1 MVHAE
6 KIYHEGRDIMK
17 KALEKV
23 LATGMVI
30 SMLVGVTGC
39 GKNDTS
45 GSAIGMTEDGIK
57 SITTTMTTESG
68 TVDSAGNAS
77 YWWWWYTSVAT
88 APLVELAEDGSYKN
102 ILAESYEVNDDMTQ
116 YTFHLKADAK
126 WNNGDDVTSADFVN
140 TMTRALDPDCGNGYS
155 AMLFCIV
162 GASDIYND
170 GADVSTL
177 GVETPDDKTLIFDL
191 VEPTAYFMDL
201 LTLPVF
207 IPTHRELQTETNG
220 PWSMGEDMDKLVSCG
235 PFYMAEYAPNQY
247 CLYKKNESYV
257 LADEIHL
264 DEIKMLEMEDTQAKI
279 SAYKTGE
286 LDIAEADYTVLD
298 EYEGSDELVKYVA
311 TTSNYE
317 LFDVT
322 KPPFD
327 DVRVRE
333 AFSISIDRAAVA
345 AACGTNYI
353 PSTFFVGTGVISK
366 ASGKTWEEEAGG
378 PLLTYDVDKAK
389 ELLAEA
395 GYPDGAGFPTVTYKY
410 PSTQIES
417 DIAQALQAQWK
428 ENLGIEVQ
436 LEAQETQVNIS
447 DRRAGDFDI
456 CRMQWTADF
465 IDPYT
470 YLSMYRTTDSYND
483 NHTDCPEYDDLMAQ
497 SNKESDP
504 VKRYELLHD
513 AEKVL
518 VSEYFWA
525 VPVLNR
531 ETIMLMNSKLTN
543 RIVDPSRGN
552 IRIKYLDIAQ

>member
-1 MVHAE
+1 
-6 KIYHEGRDIMK
+6 MK
-17 KALEKV
+17 KVLNKV
-23 LATGMVI
+23 LAATMTI
-30 SMLVGVTGC
+30 SMLVGMTAC
-39 GKNDTS
+39 GGEKTS
-45 GSAIGMTEDGIK
+45 SDKLASTDGSYK
-57 SITTTMTTESG
+57 SITTTMNMESG
-68 TVDSAGNAS
+68 TLDSAGITS
-77 YWWWWYTSVAT
+77 YWWWSYTSYAT
-88 APLVELAEDGSYKN
+88 APLVELAEDGTYKN

-116 YTFHLKADAK
+116 YTFHIRQDAS
-126 WNNGDDVTSADFVN
+126 WNNGDAVTSADFLN
-140 TMTRALDPDCGNGYS
+140 TITRALDPDCGNGYS
-155 AMLFCIV
+155 TMLLCIE
-162 GASDIYND
+162 GADAIYNE

-177 GVETPDDKTLIFDL
+177 GVECPDDKTIVFNLTDS
-191 VEPTAYFMDL
+191 TAYFMDL

-220 PWSMGEDMDKLVSCG
+220 AWSMGEDMDALVSCG
-235 PFYMAEYAPNQY
+235 PFYMAEYVPNQY

-264 DEIKMLEMEDTQAKI
+264 DEIKTMAMEDTQAII

-286 LDIAEADYTVLD
+286 LDIATADYTVLE
-298 EYEGSDELVKYVA
+298 EYADSDELVKYVA

-317 LFDVT
+317 LFDIT
-322 KPPFD
+322 EAPFD

-333 AFSISIDRAAVA
+333 AFSISIDRDAVA
-345 AACGTNYI
+345 TACGTNYLGT
-353 PSTFFVGTGVISK
+353 TFFVGSGVVSK
-366 ASGKTWEEEAGG
+366 ASGKTWAEEAGG
-378 PLLTYDVDKAK
+378 DLLTFDVERAQ

-395 GYPDGAGFPTVTYKY
+395 GYPNGEGFPTVTYKY

-465 IDPYT
+465 VDPYT
-470 YLSMYRTTDSYND
+470 YLSMYRTSDSYND
-483 NHTDCPEYDDLMAQ
+483 NGTNCTEYDELMEA

-504 VKRYELLHD
+504 VKRYELLHE

-518 VSEYFWA
+518 VAEYFWA
-525 VPVLNR
+525 IPVLNR
-531 ETIMLMNSKLTN
+531 ETIVLMNTKLTN
-543 RIVDPSRGN
+543 RIIDPSRGN
-552 IRIKYLDIAQ
+552 IRTKYLDIAE

>member
-1 MVHAE
+1 
-6 KIYHEGRDIMK
+6 MK
-17 KALEKV
+17 KGFERV
-23 LATGMVI
+23 LATGMVV
-30 SMLVGVTGC
+30 SLLLGATGC
-39 GKNDTS
+39 GK
-45 GSAIGMTEDGIK
+45 GSSTAGAASESAK
-57 SITTTMTTESG
+57 SEGGVKSVTTTMSLESG
-68 TVDSAGNAS
+68 TVDSAGNTS
-77 YWWWWYTSVAT
+77 YWWWSYTSLAT

-116 YTFHLKADAK
+116 YTFHIKADAK
-126 WNNGDDVTSADFVN
+126 WNNGDDVTSADFLN
-140 TMTRALDPDCGNGYS
+140 TITRALDPDCGNGYS
-155 AMLFCIV
+155 TMLLCI
-162 GASDIYND
+162 D
-170 GADVSTL
+170 GADAIYTDGADISTL
-177 GVETPDDKTLIFDL
+177 GVEAPDDKTLVFNL
-191 VEPTAYFMDL
+191 KEPTAYFMDL

-220 PWSMGEDMDKLVSCG
+220 PWSMGEDMDALVSCG
-235 PFYMAEYAPNQY
+235 PFYMAEYVPNQY

-264 DEIKMLEMEDTQAKI
+264 DEVKTLAMEDTQAII

-286 LDIAEADYTVLD
+286 LDIATADYTVLE
-298 EYEGSDELVKYVA
+298 EYADSDELVKYVA

-322 KPPFD
+322 EAPFD

-333 AFSISIDRAAVA
+333 AFSISIDRDAVA
-345 AACGTNYI
+345 TACGENYLG
-353 PSTFFVGTGVISK
+353 TTYFVGTGVVSK
-366 ASGKTWEEEAGG
+366 ASGKTWADEAGE
-378 PLLTYDVDKAK
+378 PLLTYDVEKAK

-470 YLSMYRTTDSYND
+470 YLSMYRSTDSYND
-483 NHTDCPEYDDLMAQ
+483 NGTNCPEYDELMDQ
-497 SNKESDP
+497 SNHEADAT
-504 VKRYELLHD
+504 KRYELLHE
-513 AEKVL
+513 AEKTL
-518 VSEYFWA
+518 VADYYWA

-543 RIVDPSRGN
+543 RIVDPSRGS
-552 IRIKYLDIAQ
+552 IRTKYLDITE

>member
-1 MVHAE
+1 
-6 KIYHEGRDIMK
+6 MK
-17 KALEKV
+17 KVLERL
-23 LATGMVI
+23 LATGLTVSLLI
-30 SMLVGVTGC
+30 GATGC
-39 GKNDTS
+39 GKDVAS
-45 GSAIGMTEDGIK
+45 SSAKAKSEGSIK
-57 SITTTMTTESG
+57 SITQTMSTETG
-68 TVDSAGNAS
+68 TLDSAGNIS
-77 YWWWWYTSVAT
+77 YWWWWYTSVAN

-116 YTFHLKADAK
+116 YTFHIKEDAN
-126 WNNGDDVTSADFVN
+126 WNNGDAVTSADFLN
-140 TMTRALDPDCGNGYS
+140 TITRALDPDCGNGYS
-155 AMLFCIV
+155 TMLFSIV
-162 GASDIYND
+162 GAEEIYSD
-170 GADVSTL
+170 GADKSTL
-177 GVETPDDKTLIFDL
+177 GVECPDDKTIVFNLK
-191 VEPTAYFMDL
+191 EPTAYFMDL

-220 PWSMGEDMDKLVSCG
+220 AWSMCEDLDALVSCG
-235 PFYMAEYAPNQY
+235 PFYMAEYVPSQY

-257 LADEIHL
+257 LADEIKL
-264 DEIKMLEMEDTQAKI
+264 DEIKMLEMEDTQAII

-286 LDIAEADYTVLD
+286 LDIATADYTVLD
-298 EYEGSDELVKYVA
+298 EYADSDELVKYVA

-322 KPPFD
+322 EAPFD

-333 AFSISIDRAAVA
+333 AFSISIDRDAVA

-353 PSTFFVGTGVISK
+353 GSTYFVGSGVVSK
-366 ASGKTWEEEAGG
+366 ASGKTWAEEAGE

-395 GYPDGAGFPTVTYKY
+395 GYPDGEGFPEVTYKY

-428 ENLGIEVQ
+428 ENLGVEVQ

-465 IDPYT
+465 LDPYT
-470 YLSMYRTTDSYND
+470 YLSMYRSTDSYND
-483 NHTDCPEYDDLMAQ
+483 NKTNCPEYDELMDK
-497 SNKESDP
+497 SNHESDP
-504 VKRYELLHD
+504 AKRYELLHE

-518 VSEYFWA
+518 VADYFWA
-525 VPVLNR
+525 IPVLNR
-531 ETIMLMNSKLTN
+531 ETIQLMNSKLTN
-543 RIVDPSRGN
+543 RIVDPSRGS
-552 IRIKYLDIAQ
+552 IRVKYLDIEE